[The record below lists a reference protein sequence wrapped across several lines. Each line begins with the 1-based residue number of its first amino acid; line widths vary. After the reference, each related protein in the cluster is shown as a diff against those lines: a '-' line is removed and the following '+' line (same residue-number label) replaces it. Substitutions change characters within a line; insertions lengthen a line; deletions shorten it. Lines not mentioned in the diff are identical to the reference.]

1 MLIKSLKAAFF
12 QRFLFTISIRSR
24 LLLYFLILILLP
36 TSIISFTLY
45 YKSTQIITDKIN
57 TSVEEKL
64 SLINSTIVQKLE
76 AINDIAT
83 EIYLNTDLLNI
94 LSSQHPYGMSEI
106 ISEMSLVDKLLENYT
121 ATSISQSSL
130 VPRIYIVNRPE
141 YIMYS
146 FSDKVSD
153 ISLIEKTAWYM
164 NLPHKERYT
173 VVGLDKISVSS
184 NSLNTIKIAK
194 RLYGLNDMRV
204 QFGGVLT
211 MDVEIDYFN
220 SILESSKPTEGSST
234 YVLDSKNS
242 IILSSDISRL
252 GQNAGYESYVSRIS
266 TPSSGSY
273 GSFIDKS
280 IPGNILV
287 SYKKVAPLNWI
298 IVSLIPMS
306 ELNKELNSFNSIIFL
321 VIGACSIFALFMAL
335 LLSDN
340 ISYPIRKL
348 VKSMGKVQ
356 SGNFDISLEYK
367 RNDEFAYLFN
377 QYKKMVH
384 DIKELINK
392 LYDSEKNKRDAE
404 MKSLQ
409 AQINPHFLYN
419 TLDSVNWMAVEV
431 GAENISTMVTSL
443 SDFFRYSLSK
453 GKNIIPLNDEKIQV
467 ESYLQIQKIRYQ
479 DKLDYHV
486 EFTGDILGYLTVKLI
501 LQPLVENALLHG
513 INKRRGMGII
523 SVIGEKIENEIVI
536 RVQDDGVG
544 ADVDELNSIL
554 EDENEL
560 TSFAIKN
567 VNNRIKHT
575 FGNKYGIRF
584 YTNENSQGL
593 TVVVRFPAVKTMED
607 NYAKNDIG

>member
-1 MLIKSLKAAFF
+1 MLLKSLKAAFF

-184 NSLNTIKIAK
+184 NSLSSIKIAK

-252 GQNAGYESYVSRIS
+252 GQNAGYESYISRIS
-266 TPSSGSY
+266 TPSTGSY

-523 SVIGEKIENEIVI
+523 SVIGEKIEDEIVI

-607 NYAKNDIG
+607 KVVC